1 MFQST
6 EQALAVAYWM
16 FEHQPG
22 PKSSTAMLID
32 GLRERF
38 ERCIIE
44 HMTSGFSPQELHSKE
59 VKT

>member
-22 PKSSTAMLID
+22 PKSS
-32 GLRERF
+32 
-38 ERCIIE
+38 
-44 HMTSGFSPQELHSKE
+44 
-59 VKT
+59 

>member
-22 PKSSTAMLID
+22 PKSSTAMVMACASASIAASSNT
-32 GLRERF
+32 
-38 ERCIIE
+38 C
-44 HMTSGFSPQELHSKE
+44 PA
-59 VKT
+59 V